1 VVPDGWDATGQPVGR
16 PWSTIRTPLIQIIA
30 VSEKQTKNTW
40 RPLLEMAEGPV
51 VDEYPGVEPL
61 DTFVN
66 LPRGKI
72 EPITSS
78 PRSTKGNPSDFAVCD
93 QTEEWVQGN
102 GGLNLFE
109 KVKNNTAK
117 RGGSFIES
125 PNAYTPGDDSVA
137 EHSAAY
143 AQSILEGR
151 AWDDG
156 LYYDHREA
164 PAETEIFDRESITMG
179 LRIAYGD
186 SSAHPDGCVIHDPP
200 CPPGHVD
207 LDVLIGTIW
216 AEDSD
221 IQVSRSDFLN
231 QVTHATNSFVSQPRW
246 LAVRDTDKDLVDGDL
261 ITMAF
266 DGSRGRAKG
275 KPDATAL
282 IGCRVSDGHLFQLGV
297 WEADEVQSTWDT
309 WSPPIVE
316 IEAAI
321 ASAFKRYKIG
331 AFYCDPA
338 KDWRSYVNTWEAT
351 YSRQLAKGVG
361 GKQVTVTREHPFE
374 WWMTG
379 GRTGLIQ
386 RAVEQL
392 DGAIK
397 NRDLTHDGS
406 LELTRHMLQARRRF
420 RSGKLSLAKENDYSP
435 KKIDAAVAAVLAWQA
450 RLDVLAAGLSKTPR
464 RGVPRRVR

>member
-1 VVPDGWDATGQPVGR
+1 
-16 PWSTIRTPLIQIIA
+16 
-30 VSEKQTKNTW
+30 
-40 RPLLEMAEGPV
+40 MAEGPV

-72 EPITSS
+72 EFITSS
-78 PRSTKGNPSDFAVCD
+78 PRSTKGNPCDFAVCD

-102 GGLNLFE
+102 GGVNLFE

-117 RGGSFIES
+117 RGGSFVES
-125 PNAYTPGDDSVA
+125 PNAFTPGEGSVA
-137 EHSAAY
+137 ESSAAF
-143 AQSILEGR
+143 AEAIKEGR

-164 PAETEIFDRESITMG
+164 PAETEIFDRDSITLG

-186 SSAHPDGCVIHDPP
+186 SSGHPDGCLLHNPP

-216 AEDSD
+216 AQDSD

-231 QVTHATNSFVSQPRW
+231 QVTHASDAFVSQPVW
-246 LAVRDTDKDLVDGDL
+246 NAVKAKDDHPPIANGDM

-282 IGCRVSDGHLFQLGV
+282 IGCRVSDGHLFEIGV
-297 WEADEVQSTWDT
+297 WEADDKSQSTWAT
-309 WSPPIVE
+309 WAPPIVE

-321 ASAFKRYKIG
+321 ADTFKRYKVAG
-331 AFYCDPA
+331 FYCDPA

-351 YSRQLAKGVG
+351 YGSKLVKGPD
-361 GKQVTVTREHPFE
+361 GKQVQVTRDHPFE

-379 GRTGLIQ
+379 GRSGLIQ
-386 RAVEQL
+386 RAIEQL
-392 DGAIK
+392 EGAIF
-397 NRDLTHDGS
+397 NQDLTHDGS
-406 LELTRHMLQARRRF
+406 LALTRHMLNARRRL
-420 RSGKLSLAKENDYSP
+420 RAGKLSLAKENEYSP
-435 KKIDAAVAAVLAWQA
+435 NKIDAAIGAVLAWQA
-450 RLDVLAAGLSKTPR
+450 RLDVIAAGISKQRR